1 MARAVTFLAWAESL
15 ETSSYYDILRVE
27 RDATPDAIKEA
38 FHRVALLCHPDRFVD
53 EEADVSAAAA
63 EVFKRAAEAYDVLR
77 RPELRVRYDRILAA
91 GKLRLESRVDEPAA
105 PKKAVQTL
113 ESLARTERGRQHAQK
128 ADRLLSIGHLEA
140 ARVQLVS
147 ACQAE
152 PMNDAL
158 ESKLQA
164 LYRHIASR

>member
-15 ETSSYYDILRVE
+15 ETSSYYDILRLE
-27 RDATPDAIKEA
+27 RDATAEAVKDA
-38 FHRVALLCHPDRFVD
+38 FHRIALLCHPDRFVE
-53 EEADVSAAAA
+53 EEAEVSAAAA
-63 EVFKRAAEAYDVLR
+63 EVFKRAAEAYDILR
-77 RPELRVRYDRILAA
+77 RPELRIRYDKLLSA
-91 GKLRLESRVDEPAA
+91 GKLRLESRVDEPPA
-105 PKKAVQTL
+105 PKPPVQTL
-113 ESLARTERGRQHAQK
+113 ATLARTERGRALAQK

-158 ESKLQA
+158 EAKLQA